1 MNHFKLPCQQFC
13 TGVVRWLA
21 VGAWM
26 IALCVPGTLFAQ
38 SHEITG
44 KVLDENDM
52 PVVGAN
58 VIVDGTTIGTNSGLD
73 GSFKLTVSPP
83 LHKTVSVMYL
93 GYKTAKL
100 DLGSRTN
107 FTVKLEPDRKVIDE
121 VVVVALRYSEK
132 GLRDRFGRF
141 GRQHRPETRSG
152 FQFLHGVV
160 RPSAGSD
167 RDTDIGSAR
176 C

>member
-1 MNHFKLPCQQFC
+1 MNHFKLPCLQFC

-83 LHKTVSVMYL
+83 LTKRCPSCTWGTKPPNSYS
-93 GYKTAKL
+93 
-100 DLGSRTN
+100 D
-107 FTVKLEPDRKVIDE
+107 P
-121 VVVVALRYSEK
+121 ALIS
-132 GLRDRFGRF
+132 
-141 GRQHRPETRSG
+141 P
-152 FQFLHGVV
+152 
-160 RPSAGSD
+160 
-167 RDTDIGSAR
+167 
-176 C
+176 

>member
-13 TGVVRWLA
+13 TGVVRWIA

-83 LHKTVSVMYL
+83 PPQNGVRHVFGVQNRQ
-93 GYKTAKL
+93 A
-100 DLGSRTN
+100 R
-107 FTVKLEPDRKVIDE
+107 
-121 VVVVALRYSEK
+121 LR
-132 GLRDRFGRF
+132 FP
-141 GRQHRPETRSG
+141 H
-152 FQFLHGVV
+152 
-160 RPSAGSD
+160 
-167 RDTDIGSAR
+167 
-176 C
+176 

>member
-13 TGVVRWLA
+13 AGVVRWLA

-26 IALCVPGTLFAQ
+26 IALCVPGTLLAQ

-44 KVLDENDM
+44 KVFDENGM

-83 LHKTVSVMYL
+83 PPQNGVRHVFGVQNGQT
-93 GYKTAKL
+93 
-100 DLGSRTN
+100 R
-107 FTVKLEPDRKVIDE
+107 I
-121 VVVVALRYSEK
+121 
-132 GLRDRFGRF
+132 RFP
-141 GRQHRPETRSG
+141 H
-152 FQFLHGVV
+152 
-160 RPSAGSD
+160 
-167 RDTDIGSAR
+167 
-176 C
+176 

>member
-1 MNHFKLPCQQFC
+1 MNHFKLPCRQFC

-26 IALCVPGTLFAQ
+26 IALCVPGSLFAQ

-58 VIVDGTTIGTNSGLD
+58 IIVDGTTIGTNSGLD

-83 LHKTVSVMYL
+83 PPQDGVRHVFGVQNCQT
-93 GYKTAKL
+93 
-100 DLGSRTN
+100 R
-107 FTVKLEPDRKVIDE
+107 I
-121 VVVVALRYSEK
+121 
-132 GLRDRFGRF
+132 RFP
-141 GRQHRPETRSG
+141 H
-152 FQFLHGVV
+152 
-160 RPSAGSD
+160 
-167 RDTDIGSAR
+167 
-176 C
+176 

>member
-13 TGVVRWLA
+13 AGVVRWLA

-26 IALCVPGTLFAQ
+26 IALCVPGSLFAQ

-58 VIVDGTTIGTNSGLD
+58 IIVDGTTIGTNSGLD

-83 LHKTVSVMYL
+83 PPQDGVRHV
-93 GYKTAKL
+93 
-100 DLGSRTN
+100 
-107 FTVKLEPDRKVIDE
+107 
-121 VVVVALRYSEK
+121 
-132 GLRDRFGRF
+132 FGV
-141 GRQHRPETRSG
+141 QNCQTRIR
-152 FQFLHGVV
+152 FLH
-160 RPSAGSD
+160 
-167 RDTDIGSAR
+167 
-176 C
+176 

>member
-13 TGVVRWLA
+13 AGVVRWLA

-26 IALCVPGTLFAQ
+26 IALCVPGSLFAQ

-83 LHKTVSVMYL
+83 PQDGVRHVL
-93 GYKTAKL
+93 GVQNGQA
-100 DLGSRTN
+100 
-107 FTVKLEPDRKVIDE
+107 
-121 VVVVALRYSEK
+121 
-132 GLRDRFGRF
+132 RFRF
-141 GRQHRPETRSG
+141 PY
-152 FQFLHGVV
+152 
-160 RPSAGSD
+160 
-167 RDTDIGSAR
+167 
-176 C
+176 